1 MTASLAT
8 MISDHLQSPVVA
20 VVLTW
25 VAFEVGRWVQGQ
37 CRGSA
42 LANPVLIAS
51 ALIIVLLKSTNVS
64 YDYYM
69 RGAGFIHFLLG
80 PAAVALAV
88 PIYDNLDRIRRS
100 AASILAGITVGATVA
115 CAAAIGFTWW
125 LGASPDVVRS
135 IAPKSVTTP
144 IAIGI
149 SEQIGGLPSMT
160 VVFVIATG
168 ISGAMLLR
176 PLFRSDWGARLGG
189 ARHRRWCCR
198 ARYRHCADPRDESDS
213 GSFCRVSDRTDRLVH
228 CRPLASRSSLA
239 AVDQLKGQSSGNSG
253 RLVVDYAFPK
263 EHHGHLFD
271 RRSQSPRAHEDD
283 GRARCAGV
291 RPVGPQSANLNQLI
305 GTAARDSVSG
315 TASHRSYLCEIRPAT

>member
-64 YDYYM
+64 YDNYM

-168 ISGAMLLR
+168 ITGAMLCGRFFDLIGVH
-176 PLFRSDWGARLGG
+176 DWEARGI
-189 ARHRRWCCR
+189 A
-198 ARYRHCADPRDESDS
+198 
-213 GSFCRVSDRTDRLVH
+213 
-228 CRPLASRSSLA
+228 
-239 AVDQLKGQSSGNSG
+239 
-253 RLVVDYAFPK
+253 
-263 EHHGHLFD
+263 
-271 RRSQSPRAHEDD
+271 
-283 GRARCAGV
+283 AGV
-291 RPVGPQSANLNQLI
+291 AGHGIATAQILATNRTAGAFAGLAIGLTGLFTAVLLPVVVRLLPLTN
-305 GTAARDSVSG
+305 
-315 TASHRSYLCEIRPAT
+315 